1 MPFMTRTADLLQD
14 ALEGGSVDASQFAA
28 LATTARRAGTVGLS
42 ARFAPDPGF
51 VSALGQRLL
60 AEAATLS
67 SRQQT
72 STARTS
78 AARSVEMRRTG
89 QRVKPVVFVVGRGL
103 PRAIAGVAA
112 SALAVGAV
120 VGVAARGAVPGAAL
134 YPVRQIL
141 DSAAVR
147 LAASD
152 FDKGMTLLA
161 QGREHIRDAR
171 EMVGRGTP
179 DPEALDVGLSAAI
192 DSVSAGRVLLLR
204 SFAETGDTQA
214 VRELQDFSTTELPGV
229 DALRERVPASSLPL
243 LEQLRALL
251 GGSWSDRPQQLAAC
265 ESCAG
270 ADTAALDD
278 SRARRPAQRPAAVPL
293 AAAASTTATEAS
305 AAPSAVTGA
314 AARPVAP
321 ATSAASS
328 PLQSRVVKA
337 AVAPATVTVPGAT
350 VTTAPRSTLPSA
362 PRTSVSLASVSL
374 GSVSLG
380 SVSLGSVSLGPVS
393 LGPVS
398 LPPVSLGSVSLSS
411 SVSLASVSVAASLPV
426 LGSQTLA
433 VPLNLPV
440 APLPALPAVG
450 VNLVPVVPA
459 VPVAPVAPV
468 PVAVDPAPVTGLVS
482 CVATLL
488 TKCP

>member
-14 ALEGGSVDASQFAA
+14 ALESGSVDASQFAA

-72 STARTS
+72 STVRTS

-120 VGVAARGAVPGAAL
+120 VGVASRGAVPGAAL

-147 LAASD
+147 LATSD

-192 DSVSAGRVLLLR
+192 DSVSAGRVLLLLR

-214 VRELQDFSTTELPGV
+214 VRELQDFSTAELPGV

-251 GGSWSDRPQQLAAC
+251 GASWSDRPQQLAAC

-270 ADTAALDD
+270 ADTLAPDD
-278 SRARRPAQRPAAVPL
+278 WRARGPAQRPTAVPL

-305 AAPSAVTGA
+305 AAPSAVVGA

-328 PLQSRVVKA
+328 APQGRVVKA
-337 AVAPATVTVPGAT
+337 AVAPATVTVSGAT
-350 VTTAPRSTLPSA
+350 VTTAPRSTLASA
-362 PRTSVSLASVSL
+362 PRTSVSLASVSTQPAVSL
-374 GSVSLG
+374 GPVSLG
-380 SVSLGSVSLGPVS
+380 SVSLGSVS

-450 VNLVPVVPA
+450 VSL

-468 PVAVDPAPVTGLVS
+468 VPVTVAVDPAPVTGLVS

>member
-14 ALEGGSVDASQFAA
+14 ALESGSVDASQFAA

-42 ARFAPDPGF
+42 ARFAPDPAF

-120 VGVAARGAVPGAAL
+120 VGVAARGAVPGAVL

-147 LAASD
+147 LATSD

-214 VRELQDFSTTELPGV
+214 VRELQDFSTAELPGV

-278 SRARRPAQRPAAVPL
+278 SRARRPAQRPAAV
-293 AAAASTTATEAS
+293 
-305 AAPSAVTGA
+305 
-314 AARPVAP
+314 
-321 ATSAASS
+321 
-328 PLQSRVVKA
+328 
-337 AVAPATVTVPGAT
+337 
-350 VTTAPRSTLPSA
+350 
-362 PRTSVSLASVSL
+362 
-374 GSVSLG
+374 
-380 SVSLGSVSLGPVS
+380 
-393 LGPVS
+393 
-398 LPPVSLGSVSLSS
+398 
-411 SVSLASVSVAASLPV
+411 
-426 LGSQTLA
+426 
-433 VPLNLPV
+433 
-440 APLPALPAVG
+440 
-450 VNLVPVVPA
+450 
-459 VPVAPVAPV
+459 
-468 PVAVDPAPVTGLVS
+468 
-482 CVATLL
+482 
-488 TKCP
+488 